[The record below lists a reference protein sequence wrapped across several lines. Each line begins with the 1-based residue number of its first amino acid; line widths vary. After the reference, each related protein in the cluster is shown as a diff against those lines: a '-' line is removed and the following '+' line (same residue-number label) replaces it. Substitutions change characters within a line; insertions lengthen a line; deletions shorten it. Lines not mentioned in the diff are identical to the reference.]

1 MNKTKHLL
9 IYFLTLPILLIGC
22 GQKAKGPDQIAKS
35 IEVIY
40 DNSSEITLGTRIS
53 IWVKNTSA
61 YCVEFPLS
69 DGLSL
74 YAYEKDAWIE
84 IPNLVEFIGKQTITL
99 MPNDILLSENQVV
112 LNPDISSLSMDKP
125 TKFYALLTGYL
136 CDDKTVEIKKEIP
149 FTLIP

>member
-1 MNKTKHLL
+1 MNKTKRLL
-9 IYFLTLPILLIGC
+9 IYFLALSILLIGC
-22 GQKAKGPDQIAKS
+22 GQKAKSPDQIAES

-40 DNSSEITLGTRIS
+40 DNSSEIPLGTRIS

-61 YCVEFPLS
+61 YCVEFPLA

-74 YAYEKDAWIE
+74 YAYEKDVWIE
-84 IPNLVEFIGKQTITL
+84 IPNSVKFIGKQTITL
-99 MPNDILLSENQVV
+99 IPNDIMSSEDQVA
-112 LNPDISSLSMDKP
+112 LHPDISSLSMDKP

-136 CDDKTVEIKKEIP
+136 CDDTTVKIQKEIP